1 MSKIVY
7 TFTSGLSS
15 SFFCA
20 LNNLTS
26 DGSGTFSS
34 AKLLAA
40 VNNLVSAADACLIAS
55 FSATLASY

>member
-15 SFFCA
+15 SFCA
-20 LNNLTS
+20 EVNNLTS
-26 DGSGTFSS
+26 DGSGACRS

-55 FSATLASY
+55 FH